1 MWKNRPRIRWRM
13 SQGAG
18 NIRNK
23 RLAGWPLAFYIL
35 YAAALSMLSLYA
47 AYLMGN
53 QFGLSLEER
62 WPASLWWAAGWSLVV
77 VAWNEIMHAR
87 RKRVLRLIGN
97 VALFLVAYWW
107 SDWWFFFDEPN
118 KQKVLNGLDGLAL
131 RYMETWNQYFGT
143 SRKLPNLAASTLLEQ
158 QWAWA
163 VLWVVLAFLLQ
174 VFSGFLRK
182 RVVMLLLP
190 IAALAAGMIV
200 GVTPQWPGMACMF
213 AAGLLGLYLDCHR
226 EFRPVQALTLTGF
239 LAVLLPLTAIVMEKP
254 ALRINQSHDQLQAFQ
269 HQVEQGIQ
277 DYDWKALFTVRW
289 DGRADN
295 WVDNRKP
302 EYTKEEML
310 TVTVNELPDTNMY
323 LRGYYGTEYRR
334 GRWDAADE
342 TFDRACRRH
351 GIGSGEAARLLAEL
365 SSPSQSAATGI
376 RYELQYTGMRTSLAY
391 LPYGADLETLQGQ
404 YRTSGDYVVEKS
416 KGLKSLIFDGYAPG
430 SLVTNDSEQWNSD
443 VQKFYSWYNEYVTE
457 QYLVVSGNLPELT
470 KIVNEIETS
479 DAYRTILETSQSN
492 VTGRN
497 AVKLAMG
504 SLVARKLRS
513 LASYNIDLDPLPQG
527 VDPVEYFL
535 GESHQGYCM
544 HFASAGTLIL
554 RQLGVPARFVS
565 GYVVQPDQFRRSSG
579 GYRASVRDDAAHAWV
594 EIWLENVGWVPVEMT
609 PGYEEVETVLAGQD
623 QQNRPTPAPAPTSTP
638 DSQQTP
644 VESEEQEDAP
654 VPSSAPQ
661 SPLLE
666 DGAGPGLLPAGPG
679 VAGALEQPA
688 DMEGWGFAGE
698 GGWAIFGQNGSL
710 RVSQVVFVLLGI
722 LAVPGMVWLA
732 VVWLLRLRAAY
743 WQKIRHDI
751 ESGGTRQAVRVINR
765 KMYRRLVRKRAGI
778 LALRSDEEYLAALK
792 RQYPG
797 ADWESYLAVV
807 RKAVYSREEIG
818 AEEARVCYGL
828 LRRTEHQWSDE
839 TSHT

>member
-23 RLAGWPLAFYIL
+23 RLAGWPLIIYIL

-47 AYLMGN
+47 AYLMGD
-53 QFGLSLEER
+53 QFGLNLEER

-97 VALFLVAYWW
+97 VALFVVVYWGA
-107 SDWWFFFDEPN
+107 DWWFFFDEVN
-118 KQKVLNGLDGLAL
+118 KQKLFNGRDGLML
-131 RYMETWNQYFGT
+131 RYMEIWNHYFGT
-143 SRKLPNLAASTLLEQ
+143 SHKLPNVAASTLLEQ
-158 QWAWA
+158 QLAWA
-163 VLWVVLAFLLQ
+163 ALWVLLALLLQ

-226 EFRPVQALTLTGF
+226 EFRPVQALTMAGF
-239 LAVLLPLTAIVMEKP
+239 LAVLLPLTAIVMREP
-254 ALRINQSHDQLQAFQ
+254 ALRINQSHDRLQAFQ
-269 HQVEQGIQ
+269 HQVEQGIR
-277 DYDWKALFTVRW
+277 DYDWQALFTLRR

-295 WVDNRKP
+295 RVDNRKP
-302 EYTKEEML
+302 EYTKEEVL
-310 TVTVNELPDTNMY
+310 TVTVNELPDTNIY
-323 LRGYYGTEYRR
+323 LRGFYGAEYRR
-334 GRWDAADE
+334 GRWEAAEE
-342 TFDRACRRH
+342 TFDRACR
-351 GIGSGEAARLLAEL
+351 GQGVGSGDAARLLAEL
-365 SSPSQSAATGI
+365 SSPNQSVSARI
-376 RYELQYTGMRTSLAY
+376 RYELQYTGMRTSSAY
-391 LPYGADLETLQGQ
+391 LPYGADLETVQGR
-404 YRTSGDYVVEKS
+404 YKTKGDYVVEKS
-416 KGLKSLIFDGYAPG
+416 QSLESLVFEGYAPG

-470 KIVNEIETS
+470 DIVNTIVAS
-479 DAYRTILETSQSN
+479 DAYRTVLESSQSN

-497 AVKLAMG
+497 AVKLAVG
-504 SLVARKLRS
+504 SLVAGELRN
-513 LASYNIDLDPLPQG
+513 LASYNIDPGPLPQG
-527 VDPVEYFL
+527 ADPVEYFL
-535 GESHQGYCM
+535 GENRQGYCM

-565 GYVVQPDQFRRSSG
+565 GYVVQPDQFRRSSR

-609 PGYEEVETVLAGQD
+609 PGYEETETVLAGQD
-623 QQNRPTPAPAPTSTP
+623 QQNRPTPTPVPTP
-638 DSQQTP
+638 ESQQTP
-644 VESEEQEDAP
+644 AESEEQEDTP

-661 SPLLE
+661 SPLR
-666 DGAGPGLLPAGPG
+666 DSGAGPGALAAGSG
-679 VAGALEQPA
+679 MAGDLEQSE
-688 DMEGWGFAGE
+688 DIEGWGFAGE

-710 RVSQVVFVLLGI
+710 RVSHVAFMLLGI
-722 LAVPGMVWLA
+722 LAAAGMVWLT
-732 VVWLLRLRAAY
+732 VVWLFRLRAAH

-751 ESGGTRQAVRVINR
+751 ESGGARRAVRVINR

-797 ADWESYLAVV
+797 EDWESYLAVV

-828 LRRTEHQWSDE
+828 LRHTEPQWSNKID
-839 TSHT
+839 HT